1 MSGVAGRFDLAAG
14 LAAFDRELFVSSSG
28 IVIAFD
34 GRLDNREEL
43 GRPRPTRATDAA
55 GGVADAEYV
64 SEAYDHAG
72 ARFASCLNGDF
83 VLALFDP
90 SRRQLI
96 LARDVM
102 GTRRLH
108 YTQVAGR
115 LLFASEIKSLLAH
128 PGVSAKPDEDA
139 LADLV
144 LDRSVDGHRTCF
156 QGIYSVP
163 PGHLL
168 LATPDTISLRQHWMF
183 DPTREVRYRTFDE
196 YAECFRTLFEQAVR
210 RRMRSTAPI
219 AVSVSGGV
227 DSSAIF
233 CQAAALSRRDSGLPA
248 VCGISMTFPA
258 GSLADEQRFLDE
270 IDAAFGTAVM
280 RLPIAELRLLQE
292 ADRIVGHL
300 EMPDLVWDAHSQI
313 FERARG
319 AGCSVLL
326 DGYYGD
332 QVLFP
337 RGYLIDLAYRGRW
350 LRIRHDL
357 REFAAWMTDVE
368 PNFFPHE
375 FWNALFRSMLPRP
388 LFQTAKEHATRHRAS
403 RYPPWYTKT
412 FVDRLL
418 GRQLTRFGPT
428 HYASRHA
435 EECYRN
441 ATAGHYLF
449 HVQRHSAAAAVH
461 GVEIAYPF
469 RDRDLVAF
477 MMAIPGDVASWR
489 GIPKGLPRQALV
501 GILPQPIRD
510 RRWKADFTPFTNQ
523 AALRDYDTIGR
534 LLTKDSLAVAAG
546 FVDGT
551 LIEEAVRNYR
561 TTIAA
566 DDSAEAGWRL
576 TEVAALELWLRHF
589 FEQALL

>member
-1 MSGVAGRFDLAAG
+1 
-14 LAAFDRELFVSSSG
+14 
-28 IVIAFD
+28 
-34 GRLDNREEL
+34 
-43 GRPRPTRATDAA
+43 
-55 GGVADAEYV
+55 
-64 SEAYDHAG
+64 
-72 ARFASCLNGDF
+72 
-83 VLALFDP
+83 
-90 SRRQLI
+90 
-96 LARDVM
+96 
-102 GTRRLH
+102 
-108 YTQVAGR
+108 
-115 LLFASEIKSLLAH
+115 
-128 PGVSAKPDEDA
+128 
-139 LADLV
+139 
-144 LDRSVDGHRTCF
+144 
-156 QGIYSVP
+156 
-163 PGHLL
+163 
-168 LATPDTISLRQHWMF
+168 
-183 DPTREVRYRTFDE
+183 
-196 YAECFRTLFEQAVR
+196 
-210 RRMRSTAPI
+210 MRSTAPI

-270 IDAAFGTAVM
+270 IDAASGTPVM

-357 REFAAWMTDVE
+357 REFTAWMTDVE
-368 PNFFPHE
+368 PNRFPHE

-388 LFQTAKEHATRHRAS
+388 LFQTAKKHATRYRAS

-412 FVDRLL
+412 FVDRVL
-418 GRQLTRFGPT
+418 GRQLTRFGPS
-428 HYASRHA
+428 HKYASRHT

-449 HVQRHSAAAAVH
+449 HVQRHSAAAAMH
-461 GVEIAYPF
+461 GLEIAYPF

-477 MMAIPGDVASWR
+477 LMAIPGDVASWR
-489 GIPKGLPRQALV
+489 GIPKGLLRQALG

-510 RRWKADFTPFTNQ
+510 RRWKADFTPFTNR

-534 LLTKDSLAVAAG
+534 LLTEDSLAVAAG
-546 FVDGT
+546 FVDGA